1 MLTPYAAAASRQPSV
16 RLIMKTFNHIVV
28 PTDFSATARD
38 ALRMACAIARG
49 TPAKISLVHV
59 VADVWRQPWVAEA
72 GIEIAGLQ
80 REMDDDAH
88 KRLEAL
94 AAEEE
99 FRGVP
104 VQPVV
109 LIGAPPVEVANYVDT
124 QGADLMVV
132 GTHGH
137 GPVRRF
143 LLGSVAERL
152 IRMARCPVLAV
163 PHESLRG
170 KPAAA
175 HEASMASAAAGGAS
189 ATERAV
195 DEQC

>member
-1 MLTPYAAAASRQPSV
+1 
-16 RLIMKTFNHIVV
+16 MKTFNHIVV
-28 PTDFSATARD
+28 PTDFSATARE
-38 ALRMACAIARG
+38 ALSMACAIARG

-59 VADVWRQPWVAEA
+59 VADAWRQPWVAEA
-72 GIEIAGLQ
+72 GIEIAALQ

-88 KRLEAL
+88 KRLDAL

-99 FRGVP
+99 LRGVP
-104 VQPVV
+104 VRPVV
-109 LIGAPPVEVANYVDT
+109 LIGAPHVEIADYVDT
-124 QGADLMVV
+124 HGVDLMIV

-143 LLGSVAERL
+143 LLGTVAERL

-175 HEASMASAAAGGAS
+175 HEASPAAAAAGV
-189 ATERAV
+189 ATAAARAV

>member
-1 MLTPYAAAASRQPSV
+1 
-16 RLIMKTFNHIVV
+16 MKTFNHIVV

-38 ALRMACAIARG
+38 ALSMACAIARG

-59 VADVWRQPWVAEA
+59 VPDVWRQPWVAEA
-72 GIEIAGLQ
+72 GIELAGLQ
-80 REMDDDAH
+80 DEMDSDAH
-88 KRLEAL
+88 ELLKTL

-109 LIGAPPVEVANYVDT
+109 LIGTPHVEVSDFVDT
-124 QGADLMVV
+124 YGADLMIV

-137 GPVRRF
+137 GPVRRL

-163 PHESLRG
+163 PHESLRAR
-170 KPAAA
+170 PAAA
-175 HEASMASAAAGGAS
+175 HEASLAVAAVGAS
-189 ATERAV
+189 GATARAAV

>member
-1 MLTPYAAAASRQPSV
+1 MLTACAALASRQPSV

-38 ALRMACAIARG
+38 ALSMACAIARG

-59 VADVWRQPWVAEA
+59 VPDMWRQPWVAEA

-80 REMDDDAH
+80 REMDDDTR

-94 AAEEE
+94 AAAEE

-109 LIGAPPVEVANYVDT
+109 LIGAPHVEVADYVDT
-124 QGADLMVV
+124 HGADLMIV

-152 IRMARCPVLAV
+152 IRMARCPVLAI
-163 PHESLRG
+163 PHETLRG
-170 KPAAA
+170 KPAAT
-175 HEASMASAAAGGAS
+175 HEASPVAATVGVASAAD
-189 ATERAV
+189 RAA

>member
-1 MLTPYAAAASRQPSV
+1 
-16 RLIMKTFNHIVV
+16 MKTFTHIVV

-38 ALRMACAIARG
+38 ALRMACAMARG
-49 TPAKISLVHV
+49 TAAKISLVHV
-59 VADVWRQPWVAEA
+59 IPDVWRQPWVAEA
-72 GIEIAGLQ
+72 GIEMAGMQ
-80 REMDDDAH
+80 IEMEKDART
-88 KRLEAL
+88 RLEAL
-94 AAEEE
+94 AGEEE
-99 FRGVP
+99 IRGLP
-104 VQPVV
+104 VQPIV
-109 LIGAPPVEVANYVDT
+109 LIGTPHVELADYVET
-124 QGADLMVV
+124 HAGDLLVV

-170 KPAAA
+170 TPATSETLVAA
-175 HEASMASAAAGGAS
+175 VGVPIGKESQ
-189 ATERAV
+189 